1 LLYYTNATSLEYRQP
16 ATPFPFQPK
25 HNFLRTSQFKRNT
38 TSKNSDKLF
47 AMILTPTITISTILL
62 PLTSALS
69 LDITSPSSIRN
80 ASAGLAYNLMSY
92 YQTNASGTPPENV
105 GTLPQP
111 LYWWQA
117 GAMWG
122 GLVDY
127 WAYTNDPS
135 YNPTITQ
142 ALLAQVGPDKNYM
155 PSSYF
160 SSLGNDDQA
169 FWALAVLSAAESNFP
184 SPTADPQL
192 QWLALAEAV
201 FNTQAP
207 RWATKTCGGGLK
219 WQIFESNAGYDYKNT
234 VSNGAFFLISAR
246 LARYTGNATYIE
258 WAERAWDW
266 MAAIGL
272 FDADYNVFDGT
283 DEKINCTALNHIQ
296 WTYNPAILIHGTANL
311 YNYTN
316 GSSLWQDRTSGLLRS
331 TIRNFYRLPNA
342 TDILYEAACEP
353 PNTCNNDQYSFKAYL
368 SRFLGKTA
376 VLAPYTL
383 PAIRTLLTTSAAA
396 VAEACSAGIDD
407 ATCGQKWYVGGFDGN
422 PGVGQQMSA
431 LEGVVGLV
439 AVLPEEKFLN
449 TTWTNGTMGG
459 RAVQQWVPR
468 TGPDVTIAV
477 VAVTSTFDANAPAA
491 TVNGVPGQNGA
502 GGQTGGSRGDGDDG
516 ESIGA
521 LQSRAELGAKVA
533 LPVIAAA
540 AVEVGGLV

>member
-1 LLYYTNATSLEYRQP
+1 MMRSPIAT
-16 ATPFPFQPK
+16 
-25 HNFLRTSQFKRNT
+25 
-38 TSKNSDKLF
+38 
-47 AMILTPTITISTILL
+47 ILTALL
-62 PLTSALS
+62 PLTHALTLDTTS
-69 LDITSPSSIRN
+69 LPSIRN
-80 ASAGLAYNLMSY
+80 ASAALAFNLMSH
-92 YQTNASGTPPENV
+92 YQTNTSGTPPENI

-127 WAYTNDPS
+127 WAYTADPS

-155 PSSYF
+155 PPAYF

-169 FWALAVLSAAESNFP
+169 FWALAVLSAAESGFP
-184 SPTADPQL
+184 SPSADPQL

-207 RWATKTCGGGLK
+207 RWETETCGGGLR
-219 WQIFESNAGYDYKNT
+219 WQIFASNAGYDYKNT

-246 LARYTGNATYIE
+246 LARYTGNATYVE

-266 MAAIGL
+266 MATIGL
-272 FDADYNVFDGT
+272 FDSDYNVFDGT
-283 DEKINCTALNHIQ
+283 DEKINCTELNHIA

-316 GSSLWQDRTSGLLRS
+316 GSAVWQERTSGLLRA
-331 TIRNFYRLPNA
+331 TIRNFYRMPNA
-342 TDILYEAACEP
+342 TDILFEAACEP

-368 SRFLGKTA
+368 SRFLGKTS

-383 PAIRTLLTTSAAA
+383 PAIRTLLTTSASAI
-396 VAEACSAGIDD
+396 AEACSAGIDD
-407 ATCGQKWYVGGFDGN
+407 ATCGQKWYVGGYDGN
-422 PGVGQQMSA
+422 PGIGQQMSA

-439 AVLPEEKFLN
+439 AVLPMPPAIQEGSSN
-449 TTWTNGTMGG
+449 ATGMNGTMGG
-459 RAVQQWVPR
+459 REMQQWVPR

-477 VAVTSTFDANAPAA
+477 LPVTSTFDANAPTA
-491 TVNGVPGQNGA
+491 TA
-502 GGQTGGSRGDGDDG
+502 GGVSGQSGAAGGGGGQGGGSGDGDDG
-516 ESIGA
+516 ESVGA